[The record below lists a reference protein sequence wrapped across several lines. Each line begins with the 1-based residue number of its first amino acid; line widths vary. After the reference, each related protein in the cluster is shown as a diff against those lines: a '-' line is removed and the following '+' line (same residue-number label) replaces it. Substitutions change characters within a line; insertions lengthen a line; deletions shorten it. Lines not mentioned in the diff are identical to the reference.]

1 MSSVY
6 KKIADDIIKDLLA
19 GKYNET
25 KKLPKEEDLI
35 QFYGVSRT
43 TLRKSIAILVNK
55 GYVYQVQGS
64 GIFIRESALMDYV
77 SLENVRG
84 LTRDYPDKKVEAQM
98 ISLEIIEADDTIAK
112 KMRCEVGTKV
122 YYLKRLRKVND
133 KHFAVEYTY
142 FNKDIIPYL
151 NEEIV
156 RSSIYSYIID
166 DLKLTIGFADKVI
179 SADKLNQEQAD
190 LLGLQVNDPG
200 LILNSTVFLTN
211 GTIFEVSTSVH
222 HYEYAKLLKL
232 ATF

>member
-6 KKIADDIIKDLLA
+6 KQIADDLIKDLFA

-84 LTRDYPDKKVEAQM
+84 LTRDYPDKKVEAKM
-98 ISLEIIEADDTIAK
+98 LDLEIIEANQEIAQ
-112 KMRCEVGTKV
+112 KMRCAIGTKV
-122 YYLKRLRKVND
+122 YYLKRLRTVNGN
-133 KHFAVEYTY
+133 KFAVEYTY

-179 SADKLNQEQAD
+179 SADKLTSEQAEV
-190 LLGLQVNDPG
+190 LGLEANDPG
-200 LILNSTVFLTN
+200 LFLESTVFLTN

-222 HYEYAKLLKL
+222 HYQQAKLLKL

>member
-6 KKIADDIIKDLLA
+6 KKIANDIIKDLLS
-19 GKYNET
+19 GKYSET

-64 GIFIRESALMDYV
+64 GIFVRESALMDYV

-84 LTRDYPDKKVEAQM
+84 LTRDYPDKKVEAKM
-98 ISLEIIEADDTIAK
+98 ISLEIIEADAEIAQ

-122 YYLKRLRKVND
+122 YYLKRLRTVND
-133 KHFAVEYTY
+133 QKFAVEYTY

-179 SADKLNQEQAD
+179 YADKLTQEQAD
-190 LLGLQVNDPG
+190 QLGLETNEPG
-200 LILNSTVFLTN
+200 LILDSTVFLTN
-211 GTIFEVSTSVH
+211 GTIFEVSKSVH
-222 HYEYAKLLKL
+222 HYEHAKLLKL

>member
-6 KKIADDIIKDLLA
+6 KKIANDIIKDLLS
-19 GKYNET
+19 GKYSET

-98 ISLEIIEADDTIAK
+98 ISLEIIEANEKIAK
-112 KMRCEVGTKV
+112 KMRCEIGTKV

-133 KHFAVEYTY
+133 KPFAVEYTY
-142 FNKDIIPYL
+142 FNKNIIPYL

-179 SADKLNQEQAD
+179 FADKLNQEQAE
-190 LLGLQVNDPG
+190 LLGLKTNDPA
-200 LILNSTVFLTN
+200 LMLDSTVFLTN
-211 GTIFEVSTSVH
+211 GTIFEISTSVH
-222 HYEYAKLLKL
+222 HYEHAKLLKL
-232 ATF
+232 ANF